1 MTKRSA
7 GVLLPVTS
15 LPSPY
20 GVGTM
25 GAAAREF
32 VDFLAAAGQEYWQML
47 PVGPTSFGD
56 SPYQSFSSYAG
67 NHYLI
72 DLDDLVAEGLLDRAD
87 FEGIEWG
94 ADPASVD
101 YGLLYRE
108 RANVLAEAVNR
119 LLLSEQADDFELWC
133 ERESEWLD
141 DYALF
146 MACKDH
152 YAGHPWWDWPLE
164 LQRRDPRAM
173 AVVGEE
179 LAEDVEFWKGVQFLF
194 YSQWNDLRDY
204 AHSQGVEIIGDM
216 PIYVARDSADVWASP
231 ETFQLDADLNPT
243 AVAGCPPDGF
253 SATGQ
258 LWGNPLFDWDAME
271 EDGYDWFVRRTE
283 HMFRLFDVLRIDHFR
298 GFDTYYA
305 IPFGD
310 KDACDG
316 EWRQGPGM
324 KLFRALREKLGD
336 QRIIAEDLGFLTDTV
351 KQLLADSGY
360 PGMKVLEFAFD
371 SRDGGGRGYQPHNIP
386 THSIAYVG
394 THDNPTAMGW
404 FEEADPADA
413 EYAKAYLGLNEAE
426 GLHWGMMRGIW
437 ASPADLAVVQ
447 AQDLLGLGSEARI
460 NVPSTLGGNWTWRLL
475 PGQLDDELAAKVARC
490 MDLYERAPLTEDADA
505 DAPEAD
511 ADAERAVEGTSL
523 DANGKVA

>member
-1 MTKRSA
+1 MTKRAA

-15 LPSPY
+15 LPSSY

-32 VDFLAAAGQEYWQML
+32 VDFLAAADQAYWQML
-47 PVGPTSFGD
+47 PVGPTSYGD

-67 NHYLI
+67 NPYLI
-72 DLDDLVAEGLLDRAD
+72 DLDDLAAEGLLDAED
-87 FEGIEWG
+87 YQGIAWG
-94 ADPASVD
+94 AEPGRVD
-101 YGLLYRE
+101 YGRLYRE
-108 RANVLAEAVNR
+108 RTGVLAQAVNR
-119 LLLSEQADDFELWC
+119 LLLSEQADDFALWC
-133 ERESEWLD
+133 EAEASWLD

-146 MACKDH
+146 MALKDRH
-152 YAGHPWWDWPLE
+152 EGRPWWEWPCE
-164 LQRRDPRAM
+164 FQRRDPDALE
-173 AVVGEE
+173 AASEE
-179 LAEDVEFWKGVQFLF
+179 LACQVGFWKGVQFLF

-204 AHSQGVEIIGDM
+204 AHSRGIEIIGDM
-216 PIYVARDSADVWASP
+216 PIYVARDSADVWAHP
-231 ETFQLDADLNPT
+231 QEFQLDETLTPT
-243 AVAGCPPDGF
+243 DVAGCPPDGF

-271 EDGYDWFVRRTE
+271 ENGYEWFVGRTA

-305 IPFGD
+305 VPFGD
-310 KDACDG
+310 DDACDG

-324 KLFRALREKLGD
+324 RLFHAIREQLGD

-386 THSIAYVG
+386 SHSVAYVG
-394 THDNPTAMGW
+394 THDNPTALGW
-404 FEEADPADA
+404 FEEAELEDA
-413 EYAKAYLGLNEAE
+413 AYAKAYLGLNEDE
-426 GLHWGMMRGIW
+426 GYHWGMMRGIW

-447 AQDLLGLGSEARI
+447 AQDLLGLGSEGRM

-490 MDLYERAPLTEDADA
+490 MDLYERAPLAVDEDADG
-505 DAPEAD
+505 
-511 ADAERAVEGTSL
+511 ERAVEDDL
-523 DANGKVA
+523 DAHGKVA